1 MYSKLHITFLCSLIL
16 RVEPIKTMVEV
27 EESHNNDAE
36 QPELEQPKQKKVRLN
51 ETRGGSQVRSWIW
64 KYFEPCFKGGVRY
77 AVSL

>member
-36 QPELEQPKQKKVRLN
+36 QPELEQPKQKK
-51 ETRGGSQVRSWIW
+51 
-64 KYFEPCFKGGVRY
+64 
-77 AVSL
+77 